1 MTFDWAEQRVLIL
14 APHPDDE
21 TLGCGGLISKAKE
34 LGAEVY
40 VQFMTVGDTSDC
52 SPAGLSTAE
61 ERNGE
66 IKAVA
71 DFFGWDGWHIAF
83 PGNEYHLKLDQVP
96 RVELSNAIE
105 RNSPLSIAELRPTVV
120 VATHRTS
127 YNQDHQVTAEVLHT
141 AMRPSDHQAR
151 HHPRIV
157 LAYEEAADQ
166 WRYDPAPSPN
176 FLVELHERHVDAKV
190 AGMRLYG
197 TQIHEHP
204 HTRSELTLRSL
215 AALRGMQG
223 GTAFAE
229 GFHCMRWLA

>member
-1 MTFDWAEQRVLIL
+1 MAFEWADQRILIL
-14 APHPDDE
+14 SPHPDDE
-21 TLGCGGLISKAKE
+21 TLGCGGLMSKAKE
-34 LGAEVY
+34 LGAEVF
-40 VQFMTVGDTSDC
+40 VQFMTVGDTEDFSA
-52 SPAGLSTAE
+52 SGLSTSD
-61 ERNGE
+61 ERHGE

-71 DFFGWDGWHIAF
+71 DYFSWDGWDIAF

-105 RNSPLSIAELRPTVV
+105 RTSPLSIAELRPSVV
-120 VATHRTS
+120 IATHRTS

-141 AMRPSDHQAR
+141 AMRPSDHRVR
-151 HHPRIV
+151 HHPRLV

-166 WRYDPAPSPN
+166 WRYDAAPSPN
-176 FLVELHERHVDAKV
+176 FLVELQEHHVDAKI
-190 AGMRLYG
+190 AAMRHYSS
-197 TQIHEHP
+197 QIHEHP

-215 AALRGMQG
+215 AALRGMQA